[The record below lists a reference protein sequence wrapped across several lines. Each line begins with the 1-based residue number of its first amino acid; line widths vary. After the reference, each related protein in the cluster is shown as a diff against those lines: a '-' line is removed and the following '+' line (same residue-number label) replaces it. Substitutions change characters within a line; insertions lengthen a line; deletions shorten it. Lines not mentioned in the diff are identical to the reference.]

1 MGYYLFAPKY
11 YTNHR
16 SLPLRTSAG
25 IRRTNGSL
33 WTITAVTAATDTRK
47 IATNTLLF
55 AIFGNSIFDKLE
67 EYFYCNQIM
76 GVKSIGN
83 SIDKMQLHR

>member
-1 MGYYLFAPKY
+1 MWRKFYLFTPKHY
-11 YTNHR
+11 ANHR

-55 AIFGNSIFDKLE
+55 AIFGNSIFDELKNSFIKFL
-67 EYFYCNQIM
+67 
-76 GVKSIGN
+76 KSNNGG
-83 SIDKMQLHR
+83 